1 MELPT
6 DIWEMIV
13 KNSTKTMGDYI
24 SEIDNVGYICK
35 LIDALKWKRD
45 CIHRT
50 AKEQFKN
57 GDIVK
62 CTYNNKLYV
71 IYNLNYG
78 GCGFALSKLLEIV
91 KSDTFGKWGY
101 YEEVDSI
108 VRIENVMWLNMV
120 ESRVEIDKTLY
131 KYINTLNVGDV
142 VKYIDSN
149 HNQLPIYAY
158 GTIKQINKSSITLM
172 DNIRVPKKRIVII

>member
-6 DIWEMIV
+6 EIWEMIV

-24 SEIDNVGYICK
+24 REIDNIGYISK
-35 LIDALKWKRD
+35 LIDALECKRD
-45 CIHRT
+45 FLYRT

-62 CTYNNKLYV
+62 SENNGKLYV

-78 GCGFALSKLLEIV
+78 GRGYPLSKLIEVV

-108 VRIENVMWLNMV
+108 ITCENAIWLNMV
-120 ESRVEIDKTLY
+120 EKREDIDKTLY
-131 KYINTLNVGDV
+131 KYINTLKVGDA
-142 VKYIDSN
+142 VKYLDSYYT
-149 HNQLPIYAY
+149 QLPTYAY
-158 GTIKQINKSSITLM
+158 GNIRQINKTSIILM
-172 DNIRVPKKRIVII
+172 DYIRVPKKNVVII